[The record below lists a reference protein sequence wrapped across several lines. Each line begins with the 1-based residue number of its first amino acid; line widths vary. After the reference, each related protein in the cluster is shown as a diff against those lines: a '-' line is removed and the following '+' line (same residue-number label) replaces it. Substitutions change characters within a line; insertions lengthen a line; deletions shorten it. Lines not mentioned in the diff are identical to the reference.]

1 MQNAKCEMQNAKFK
15 MQNAKCEMQNAELD
29 FRIKGCQGY
38 ETLTTPNN
46 LLPPCALTR
55 VGVRKTQKRQTARVC
70 LFVYPVK
77 AYLPNP
83 IWSIKA
89 LVCGL

>member
-46 LLPPCALTR
+46 L
-55 VGVRKTQKRQTARVC
+55 
-70 LFVYPVK
+70 
-77 AYLPNP
+77 
-83 IWSIKA
+83 
-89 LVCGL
+89 